1 MKKIVILFVILL
13 NCIIII
19 LGIYQEMNIKI
30 ILLCLFIG
38 NILIVSIYLFYRIKD
53 IGGKL

>member
-53 IGGKL
+53 II